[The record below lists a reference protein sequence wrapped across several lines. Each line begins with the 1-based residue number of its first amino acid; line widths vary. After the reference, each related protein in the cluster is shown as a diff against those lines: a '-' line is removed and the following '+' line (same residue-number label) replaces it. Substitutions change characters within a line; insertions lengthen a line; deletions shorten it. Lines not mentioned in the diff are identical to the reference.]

1 MLQVKKQ
8 GKTIKKLKRLLRAK
22 ASENNQLSAKVLKLE
37 IAESGDEEETEDGE
51 YMEEE
56 SWILHFKLMYVQFL
70 HGIELFYNFDP
81 FIKNSNFNNLCAW
94 SQFTPSR

>member
-1 MLQVKKQ
+1 MKKQ
-8 GKTIKKLKRLLRAK
+8 ERVIKKLRQLLRAK

-56 SWILHFKLMYVQFL
+56 
-70 HGIELFYNFDP
+70 
-81 FIKNSNFNNLCAW
+81 A
-94 SQFTPSR
+94 